1 MLSPTVLLL
10 PLLILRTIAQCVT
23 PGYEL
28 CAIPGSQDTTI
39 TDPALALAGESWRN
53 TLSSQSI
60 SVMAMGAES
69 FAAAAGVRAVK
80 RQDLSALCC
89 PPAPVQ
95 CMYTEE
101 IAFCYVSCLAEIGS
115 EVNLLDAERIT
126 DFGATVQDPDTT
138 CAYFPDGSYMFDSN
152 STFYGVDGTIID
164 YKKGVAQYPNG
175 TTENFTPEEDS
186 SSSDAPSSDSSSDG
200 SGGLTASSS
209 SSSPVSSSSTP
220 AVSSFSQASTRASNG
235 ASTSATTTFASG
247 SQIAFTVSSGVLASN
262 AFLGRIFAG
271 AVGVLGLLAWI

>member
-101 IAFCYVSCLAEIGS
+101 IAFCY
-115 EVNLLDAERIT
+115 
-126 DFGATVQDPDTT
+126 DPDTT